1 VSHSFWD
8 AAFFSFIVKATN
20 VYDEE
25 VAKKQ
30 EVLTLNN
37 LNIFERVIYV
47 LKKGIIF
54 KMVLGILG
62 VIIAASIFAGCSSS
76 KESTPTAAKTEVT
89 VKVGAALVPHAEI
102 LNFIKPKLKQEGIN
116 LEVVVLDDEA
126 QLNPA
131 LQTKQIDAN
140 YFQHVPYYESVA
152 KEKGYNFV
160 VAAKVHVEPIGFYSQ
175 KIKTKDELK
184 EGATIAIPNNP
195 SNEYRALAL
204 LQANGL
210 IKLKDGIANFSATP
224 RDIVEN
230 TKKIKFVEVEAAQL
244 TRSLPDVDGAI
255 INTNF
260 ILEAKIDPK
269 SAIFR
274 EDANSPYANDLY
286 VRQGEE
292 SRPEIKKLAEVLTSP
307 DVKKYIQDKY
317 GVAVVPAF

>member
-1 VSHSFWD
+1 
-8 AAFFSFIVKATN
+8 
-20 VYDEE
+20 
-25 VAKKQ
+25 
-30 EVLTLNN
+30 
-37 LNIFERVIYV
+37 
-47 LKKGIIF
+47 
-54 KMVLGILG
+54 MVLG
-62 VIIAASIFAGCSSS
+62 VISIIMATSIFAGCSSS
-76 KESTPTAAKTEVT
+76 KKDNTTTAAKTEVT

-160 VAAKVHVEPIGFYSQ
+160 VAAKIHVEPIGFYSQ
-175 KIKTKDELK
+175 KVKTKDELK
-184 EGATIAIPNNP
+184 DGATIAIPNNP

-210 IKLKDGIANFSATP
+210 IKLRDGIANFSATP

-286 VRQGEE
+286 VRKGEE
-292 SRPEIKKLAEVLTSP
+292 SRPEIKKLAEILTSP